1 MATVTVTGRT
11 DTKER
16 RRSKKDMEKR
26 QNEEMEID
34 LLELFGVLIRKWKFL
49 LLGLIIGGVLA
60 GGYTWLQT
68 PVYQSTA
75 KLYVL
80 SSTTSITSVA
90 DLQLGTELSTDFV
103 EIAQSRPVIDAAIET
118 LEADE
123 GITLTRD
130 EVHTMT
136 TVSVK
141 TDTRILSIAVQNEDP
156 ELACSLANALSE
168 ATADQMA
175 AITKSDPPTTFER
188 AEVEKEPMDNN
199 LTRNTAVGALAGLI
213 IMALIFVIPYLT
225 NDKICTTEDVEKYL
239 ETGVLGTIPDMKGGY
254 HSKNAKR
261 KA

>member
-1 MATVTVTGRT
+1 M
-11 DTKER
+11 D
-16 RRSKKDMEKR
+16 KR

-49 LLGLIIGGVLA
+49 LLGLVVGGLLA
-60 GGYTWLQT
+60 GGYTWLKT

-103 EIAQSRPVIDAAIET
+103 EIAQSRPVIDTAIET
-118 LEADE
+118 VEEDE
-123 GITLTRD
+123 GITLTRE
-130 EVHTMT
+130 EVQQMT
-136 TVSVK
+136 EVSVK
-141 TDTRILSIAVQNEDP
+141 TDTRILSIAVENEDP
-156 ELACSLANALSE
+156 ELACVLANALSE

-188 AEVEKEPMDNN
+188 AEVEQEPIDNGM
-199 LTRNTAVGALAGLI
+199 TRNVGVGALAGLI
-213 IMALIFVIPYLT
+213 IVALIFVIPYLT
-225 NDKICTTEDVEKYL
+225 NDKIQTSEDVEKYL
-239 ETGVLGTIPDMKGGY
+239 ETGVLGMIPEQKSG
-254 HSKNAKR
+254 KR